1 MSFGPFA
8 IISLIYVV
16 IGIRVVYQLVGSW
29 SSVWDRRFTQQDRG
43 IVDQAAFFVL
53 VPVSVALHE
62 LGHAMAIWIM
72 GGEVV
77 DWGFYGFAGFVSYYP
92 AQFTDVQQTVIA
104 AAGSLVNLILCLLAF
119 GLVLLRRPP
128 MRAAYNEL
136 LIQFAFLSGANAFIV
151 YPLLDL
157 ASGMNGD
164 WRQMY
169 DSGVSWLTAII
180 VSVQLGTLALGYWLA
195 TNPAMKARFASLT
208 DVPGGFERGLFGGIK
223 PGQIDIATLS
233 PSERTLQEASERVSS
248 GWSQPVKSQVQRFDA
263 GTAIVLE
270 WGQQPARN
278 AVATRVFKNG
288 RTDIVRLHATRA
300 SDQPRPP
307 QLLHQWA
314 GLPNADQLTLALR
327 VSMEA
332 IDQSG

>member
-8 IISLIYVV
+8 IISLIYVF
-16 IGIRVVYQLVGSW
+16 IGIRVVYRLVGSW

-43 IVDQAAFFVL
+43 IVDEAAFFVL
-53 VPVSVALHE
+53 VPISVALHE
-62 LGHAMAIWIM
+62 LGHATAIWLM
-72 GGEVV
+72 GGKVV

-92 AQFTDVQQTVIA
+92 AQFSDVQQTLIA

-119 GLVLLRRPP
+119 GFVLLRRPP
-128 MRAAYNEL
+128 MRASFNEL

-157 ASGMNGD
+157 ASGLNGD

-169 DSGVSWLTAII
+169 DSGVPWLTAII
-180 VSVQLGTLALGYWLA
+180 VAVQFGALALGYWLA

-208 DVPGGFERGLFGGIK
+208 DVPTGFERGLFGGIK
-223 PGQIDIATLS
+223 AGQIDIATLS
-233 PSERTLQEASERVSS
+233 PTERTLQEASERVSS

-278 AVATRVFKNG
+278 AVATRVFSNG
-288 RTDIVRLHATRA
+288 RTDIVRLHSARPGE
-300 SDQPRPP
+300 QPRPP
-307 QLLHQWA
+307 QLLHQWPS
-314 GLPNADQLTLALR
+314 LPSADQLTIALR

-332 IDQSG
+332 IDQAG